1 MTGSSPSSGLVSLGY
16 EGRSAEQV
24 VALLQAQQVGVLI
37 DVRLNAVSRKP
48 GLSKRALGAAL
59 ADAGIRYV
67 HEPEL
72 GDPQDNREAF
82 RKGEPDALN
91 CYKHHMMNKGASAL
105 SRVCSMAEAERIA
118 LLCYELEHSQC
129 HRSAIVAAIQGSI
142 PDLCVFEV

>member
-72 GDPQDNREAF
+72 GNPQDNREAF
-82 RKGEPDALN
+82 REGEPDALDR
-91 CYKHHMMNKGASAL
+91 YQRHMMNKGASAL
-105 SRVCSMAEAERIA
+105 SRVCSMAEEERIA
-118 LLCYELEHSQC
+118 LLCYELVHSQC
-129 HRSAIVAAIQGSI
+129 HRSVIVAAVQGCI